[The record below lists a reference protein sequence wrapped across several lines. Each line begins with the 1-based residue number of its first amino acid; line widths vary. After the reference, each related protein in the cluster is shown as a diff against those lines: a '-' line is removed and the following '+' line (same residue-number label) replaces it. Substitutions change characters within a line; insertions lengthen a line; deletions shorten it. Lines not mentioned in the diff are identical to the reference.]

1 MTTAQKAGR
10 VIALTSTLVVG
21 SIIVAMLGALGLY
34 LVQKGREIGST
45 PELLKGLGIIFVG
58 VIVNVV
64 CAFILLQIKRADAKL
79 VPPKK

>member
-10 VIALTSTLVVG
+10 VIALTSTVVVG

>member
-64 CAFILLQIKRADAKL
+64 CAFILLQIKRSDAKL